1 MVQRLCTTGN
11 HEVLKCGVHGTA
23 GVIAGLMAAY
33 NIAACCFRRDRHLRV
48 NALVYT
54 LAVGYEI
61 KQTLHHLKAIN
72 AANQPASIE
81 PAAPHA
87 VPSTR
92 CA

>member
-11 HEVLKCGVHGTA
+11 HEVLKCGVHGAA

-33 NIAACCFRRDRHLRV
+33 NIAACCFRRDRHLRL
-48 NALVYT
+48 NAAVYT

-61 KQTLHHLKAIN
+61 KQTLHHLRCIN
-72 AANQPASIE
+72 SLKQQTSTDTPILHVV
-81 PAAPHA
+81 PAAK
-87 VPSTR
+87 